1 MTLVSSRTGWVGGR
15 RFVTLLWGRG
25 GRGEVCDIGMGNGV
39 DWWMFMTLVWG
50 TGWVGGGL

>member
-1 MTLVSSRTGWVGGR
+1 MVWGTGWVGGR

-39 DWWMFMTLVWG
+39 DGWMFVTLVWG